1 MKPLRLQAGDWEA
14 LIQPEQGAAFDSLRW
29 RGRDILLPAPDGA
42 LHPGAY
48 GAFWMLP
55 WANRL
60 DGGRIADHIMAVNR
74 AAENTAI
81 HGLARNLSWQVPS
94 AAPDR
99 AELHQCVASAPFDY
113 AARLT
118 LLLDGD
124 GLLLEMHLR
133 HEGQTPVPYGM
144 GWHPWFNRCANT
156 SLKVN
161 ATQRADH
168 DARGLP
174 QSFTPCTGIAADE
187 AGLCGLDNFFAGW
200 DGEARL
206 ATTAGVIMLTATGD
220 FAAGVQVYA
229 PASQPVICVE
239 PVSHMPDAPN
249 RPALAA
255 AAPMRVLAQ
264 GQSLHGTIRLTA
276 A

>member
-1 MKPLRLQAGDWEA
+1 MKQLRLQAGDWEA
-14 LIQPEQGAAFDSLRW
+14 LILPEQGAAFAALRW
-29 RGRDILLPAPDGA
+29 RGRDLLVPTPAGA
-42 LHPGAY
+42 HHPGAY

-60 DGGRIADHIMAVNR
+60 DGGRIAGHAMPINR

-81 HGLARNLSWQVPS
+81 HGLARDLPWQILS

-99 AELHQCVASAPFDY
+99 AVLHQRVTAAPFDY

-118 LLLDGD
+118 LVLSAD
-124 GLLLEMHLR
+124 GLLMEMALR
-133 HEGQTPVPYGM
+133 HEGQAPVPYGM
-144 GWHPWFNRCANT
+144 GWHPWFARSAET
-156 SLKVN
+156 SLHLK
-161 ATQRADH
+161 ATQRASH

-174 QSFTPCTGIAADE
+174 QSFTPCAGIAADE
-187 AGLCGLDNFFAGW
+187 AGLIGLDNFLAGW
-200 DGEARL
+200 DGVARL
-206 ATTAGVIMLTATGD
+206 ALPAGTLIMTAKGD

-229 PASQPVICVE
+229 PAAQPVLCVE

-249 RPALAA
+249 RAALAA
-255 AAPMRVLAQ
+255 AAPMHLLAP
-264 GQSLHGTIRLTA
+264 GEALSGSIRLKA